1 MSQGADVLQ
10 LLTILTIVAVAI
22 VVLVLAFYLIA
33 ILLTVRRVGGSDSS
47 DLGKL
52 AGGLEAILRQ
62 TAPLPQ
68 DLTTINGALVALLD
82 HLRAVDDHLTA
93 TARALGL

>member
-1 MSQGADVLQ
+1 MLQ
-10 LLTILTIVAVAI
+10 LLTILTIAAVAI
-22 VVLVLAFYLIA
+22 VVLVLAVFLIA
-33 ILLTVRRVGGSDSS
+33 ILVTVRRIGGSDSS

-52 AGGLEAILRQ
+52 AGGLEAVQTQ

-68 DLTTINGALVALLD
+68 DLTTINGALVALLG
-82 HLRAVDDHLTA
+82 HLRAIDDHLSA